1 VLDTSGARRDVGQ
14 VANGPRLVDRLSGAV
29 TRLTVPDAI
38 ARAGHMTLVDVAG

>member
-1 VLDTSGARRDVGQ
+1 MTVDQAVAAVEATLDSPHLR
-14 VANGPRLVDRLSGAV
+14 VDRLSGAV